1 MSARHLGKGWHY
13 YRISRRGEKGVWAT
27 LATQAAVDAATVAR
41 ELGFEA
47 GELELEE
54 IDTLTFT
61 CLTFGIQNN
70 EPAN

>member
-1 MSARHLGKGWHY
+1 MGKDWHY
-13 YRISRRGEKGVWAT
+13 YRIWRRGKEGVLAT

-41 ELGFEA
+41 HLGFEA

-54 IDTLTFT
+54 IDTLTFA
-61 CLTFGIQNN
+61 CLTSGIQNN

>member
-1 MSARHLGKGWHY
+1 MKKNGDSWHY
-13 YRISRRGEKGVWAT
+13 YRLSRRGEGGVWAT

-41 ELGFEA
+41 ELGFEV

-54 IDTLTFT
+54 IDALTFA
-61 CLTFGIQNN
+61 CLTSGIQNN